1 MDKGRLVLVPTDFSD
16 ESFAALEYAVFY
28 ANRTD
33 AQIRLLH
40 IADKEQLRNKIETT
54 AAYKERILEIQ
65 ESLRNFKN
73 RSGGSFRIQSDLLIT
88 KESVSDVILR
98 YASTLPVELCCIGTS
113 GKRSEGSKSGLGA
126 NTEKL
131 IKEAAF
137 PILSCRN
144 HPPIIHFKNI
154 LLPIDLTQHT
164 NEKVERIILF
174 ARTFNSTIHL
184 LAVSEFLEEF
194 TFSRKEL
201 LERLEEAAGFIRGEG
216 IKCYTE
222 IIRYDYV
229 SKSVTDY
236 AEEIHADLL
245 VVMAEQQALISE
257 FIFGSRTNRV
267 VAQSP
272 IPVMSFRPM
281 H

>member
-1 MDKGRLVLVPTDFSD
+1 MDKSRLVLVPTDFSD
-16 ESFAALEYAVFY
+16 ESFAALEYAVYY

-40 IADKEQLRNKIETT
+40 IAEKDELRNKVESTS
-54 AAYKERILEIQ
+54 AYKERILEVQ

-73 RSGGSFRIQSDLLIT
+73 RSGGGFRIQSDLII
-88 KESVSDVILR
+88 SNDPVSEIILQ
-98 YASTLPVELCCIGTS
+98 YAANLHIELCCLGTS

-137 PILSCRN
+137 PILSCRK
-144 HPPIIHFKNI
+144 HPSAIQFKNI

-201 LERLEEAAGFIRGEG
+201 LERLEEAAGFIRSEG

-222 IIRYDYV
+222 VIRYDYV

-281 H
+281 Q